1 MNSHSVL
8 IADDHPIFR
17 HGLKSV
23 LNEMD
28 DIDVVGEADN
38 GESALTQLEYLRPE
52 LALLDLAMPGR
63 DGLSVLEQV
72 YEHHPEVKVII
83 ITSYDDKAYLD
94 RAFDLGARGY
104 LLKDTASDDLVN
116 CLESVLSGDTF
127 ISPTLGSQTPVE
139 PIMSDIS
146 QEKLE
151 SLTPTERTVLLEIA
165 QFKTSKE
172 IARELGISFRT
183 VQNHRSHISEK
194 LDLKGTHQL
203 LRFVR
208 ENMSAIE
215 ALGNHD

>member
-1 MNSHSVL
+1 MTSHTVL

-23 LNEMD
+23 LNDMQD
-28 DIDVVGEADN
+28 MDVVGEADN

-63 DGLSVLEQV
+63 DGLSVLEQA
-72 YEHHPEVKVII
+72 YEHHPGVKVII

-94 RAFDLGARGY
+94 KAFDLGARGY
-104 LLKDTASDDLVN
+104 LLKDTASDDLVS
-116 CLESVLSGDTF
+116 CLKTVLEGDTF
-127 ISPTLGSQTPVE
+127 ISPTLGSYAPVE
-139 PIMSDIS
+139 PINSDINH
-146 QEKLE
+146 EKLE
-151 SLTPTERTVLLEIA
+151 SLTPTECTVLLEIA

-172 IARELGISFRT
+172 IARDMGISFRT

-215 ALGNHD
+215 ALGR

>member
-1 MNSHSVL
+1 MNPHSVL

-23 LNEMD
+23 LNEME

-127 ISPTLGSQTPVE
+127 ISPTLGNKTPVE

-194 LDLKGTHQL
+194 LDLKGTHHL

-215 ALGNHD
+215 ALGNHY